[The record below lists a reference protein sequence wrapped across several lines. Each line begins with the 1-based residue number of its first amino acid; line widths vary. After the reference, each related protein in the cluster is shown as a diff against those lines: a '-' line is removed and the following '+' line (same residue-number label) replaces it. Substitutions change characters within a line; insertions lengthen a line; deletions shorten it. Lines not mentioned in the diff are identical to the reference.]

1 MSVTVVAFY
10 AWARLSMAAPGV
22 YPPIDGIEQV
32 KVQAIRDLSDTEIQK
47 WGSDFKRIFKG

>member
-1 MSVTVVAFY
+1 
-10 AWARLSMAAPGV
+10 MAAPGV

-47 WGSDFKRIFKG
+47 WGSEFKRIFKG